1 MIATVIKII
10 ARRLVAAIPILL
22 IVSALLFC
30 VLRALPVDPA
40 AMSLPPNATNEEVDA
55 KRKEMGLDKPL
66 AQQYVIWLKGALHG
80 DFGSSIQFRRE
91 AGSLVAA
98 SLPVTIELAGAAM
111 VIAAILGVG
120 GGLLLFHVRG
130 TLLEPIA
137 DLFSILLLSIPEF
150 LWGLIL
156 LFVFGVMLRVLPF
169 TGEVAPNLPIPHITG
184 FLLLDAILVGRF
196 DVFASAVAHL
206 VLPALAL
213 GLAFSPAIM
222 RVLRSSLFDV
232 YHEDYIQQARL
243 RGLSERRILLGH
255 ALKNASLPTLTL
267 AGVQFGILF
276 SGTLLVEVIYS
287 YPGMGNLMVDAVR
300 NADLP
305 LIQAIGLTY
314 CVVVLIINTMVDSL
328 YVVLNPKL
336 RVR

>member
-1 MIATVIKII
+1 MIATVIKLI

-40 AMSLPPNATNEEVDA
+40 AMSLPPNATIDEIEA
-55 KRKEMGLDKPL
+55 KRREMGLDRPL
-66 AQQYVIWLKGALHG
+66 PEQYAIWLSGALHG
-80 DFGSSIQFRRE
+80 DFGESIQFHRQ

-98 SLPVTIELAGAAM
+98 TLPATIQLALAAM
-111 VIAAILGVG
+111 VIAGVLGFG
-120 GGLLLFHVRG
+120 GGLILFRLRG
-130 TLLEPIA
+130 TFLEPVA
-137 DLFSILLLSIPEF
+137 DLFSIVLLSIPEF

-156 LFVFGVMLRVLPF
+156 LFAFGVALRALPF
-169 TGEVAPNLPIPHITG
+169 TGEVAPGLPVPHITG
-184 FLLLDAILVGRF
+184 FLLLDSLLFGRF
-196 DVFASAVAHL
+196 DVFLSACQHL
-206 VLPALAL
+206 VLPAVAL
-213 GLAFSPAIM
+213 GLAFSPTIM

-305 LIQAIGLTY
+305 LIQTIGLTY
-314 CVVVLIINTMVDSL
+314 CVVVLLINTAVDSL